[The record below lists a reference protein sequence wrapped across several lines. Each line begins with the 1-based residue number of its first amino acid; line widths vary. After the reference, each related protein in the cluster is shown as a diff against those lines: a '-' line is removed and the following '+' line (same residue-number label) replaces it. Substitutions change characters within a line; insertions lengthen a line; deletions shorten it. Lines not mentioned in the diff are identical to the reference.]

1 MITVLTTVTTALSH
15 GNDRAAVWRDARPAP
30 SAVGVPHRPVVGRG
44 RPPGAGPPPGGGAR
58 APRPPRPP
66 RDRS

>member
-1 MITVLTTVTTALSH
+1 MEARQEPMITVLTTVTTALSH

-44 RPPGAGPPPGGGAR
+44 RRPAACHAT
-58 APRPPRPP
+58 AP
-66 RDRS
+66 S

>member
-30 SAVGVPHRPVVGRG
+30 SAVGVPRRTAVARRRP
-44 RPPGAGPPPGGGAR
+44 AGGA
-58 APRPPRPP
+58 P